1 MKTMSLLAIP
11 FFCAFTPFAFAQGL
25 GDISLTQKQHVIR
38 VANDTDKTI
47 LRIRS
52 GSVIPQTR
60 ILLPGQKTGPLK
72 NSWLNHMEVEFLA
85 RGSFM
90 HIPHCHHSGL
100 SSIFHRTQL
109 LRVEDSRDDLGIPVC
124 QSIEI

>member
-11 FFCAFTPFAFAQGL
+11 FLCVLNPFAFAQKL
-25 GDISLTQKQHVIR
+25 DDIYPLSQKNVIR
-38 VANDTDKTI
+38 VSNDTDSTI

-52 GSVIPQTR
+52 GSVIPETR

-72 NSWLNHMEVEFLA
+72 NNWLNHMEVEFLA

-90 HIPHCHHSGL
+90 RIPHCRHSGL
-100 SSIFHRTQL
+100 TNVFHRTQL
-109 LRVEDSRDDLGIPVC
+109 FHVEDGRDNLGIPVC
-124 QSIEI
+124 KSIRI

>member
-1 MKTMSLLAIP
+1 MSLLAIP
-11 FFCAFTPFAFAQGL
+11 FLCVFNPFALAQNF
-25 GDISLTQKQHVIR
+25 GDLNTTPQHNSIR
-38 VANDTDKTI
+38 VANNTDKTI

-52 GSVIPQTR
+52 GSVMPQTR

-72 NSWLNHMEVEFLA
+72 NNWLNHMEVEFLA

-100 SSIFHRTQL
+100 THLFHHSQL
-109 LRVEDSRDDLGIPVC
+109 FEVEDGRDDLGIPLC
-124 QSIEI
+124 KTIGI